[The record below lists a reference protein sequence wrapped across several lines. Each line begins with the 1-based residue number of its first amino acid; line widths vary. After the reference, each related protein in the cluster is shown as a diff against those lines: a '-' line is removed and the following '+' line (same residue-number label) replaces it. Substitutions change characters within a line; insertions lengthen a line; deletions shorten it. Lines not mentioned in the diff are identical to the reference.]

1 MILIIKWLILIQLI
15 IYRVEIGVQRFSF
28 GRIGVQRFSF
38 GRILL
43 LEFNALALETVY

>member
-28 GRIGVQRFSF
+28 GRIGVQRFRF
-38 GRILL
+38 EHG
-43 LEFNALALETVY
+43 NN